1 MKTGA
6 FVLNNLSGSYVI
18 NAGCVCVP
26 PSAEPEGSPALKPPS
41 PNMEVPCAPLK
52 KPLFNGLCKSLAL
65 GPVSSSLN
73 RLL

>member
-26 PSAEPEGSPALKPPS
+26 PSAEPEGSPALKAPRPPID
-41 PNMEVPCAPLK
+41 VPRFPLK
-52 KPLFNGLCKSLAL
+52 NPAL
-65 GPVSSSLN
+65 VGF
-73 RLL
+73 